1 MTPGART
8 AVALALGSFV
18 LYNANVREISSQDT
32 VPNRVLPYEVL
43 EYGRLDL
50 DRLFRGWP
58 ADAPLPFWIQ
68 RVGTHYRSNYPV
80 VPALLA
86 VPVYAGPVLLGAGDS
101 WPVLNA
107 LSKLAASLFAA
118 LSVAFVYLAARELAR
133 RQGSGEA
140 AALATA
146 AVYALATPTWA
157 IASQGLWGHG
167 PAQLGLAVSLWA
179 FLRPG
184 TARWGTV
191 LAGLATGVMVASRPS
206 TGLVAAALAGFAVLS
221 RGRAGLLFAG
231 VLGAVVA
238 AVAAHNLA
246 IFGSVQGGYAE
257 LHRTHAEHHGVAS
270 AWSASF
276 GAGLARCPREPESRA
291 LHLLASAPVP
301 RGGTCRLACPA
312 PRRAPG
318 MRGRRRRG
326 RHRDHRA
333 VLGVVGRPLLRPPP
347 SSPTSCR
354 PWSTGWWPS
363 GQRSGAGPWGGG
375 SSPRPSPPRS
385 WSRPWAPSTIRR
397 LATRTGTRAPR
408 TSTLPTSGSGTGADA
423 QLLQVAPER
432 PRQPG
437 VPDDP
442 VSGEDPR
449 APRDGADRPWAAPG
463 FA

>member
-32 VPNRVLPYEVL
+32 VPNRVLPYEVI

-50 DRLFRGWP
+50 DRLFQGWP

-68 RVGTHYRSNYPV
+68 HVGTHYRSNYPV

-184 TARWGTV
+184 TARWGTI
-191 LAGLATGVMVASRPS
+191 LAGLAAGVMVASRPS

-246 IFGSVQGGYAE
+246 IFGSLQGGYAE

-270 AWSASF
+270 AWGASF
-276 GAGLARCPREPESRA
+276 GAGLAGVLVSPSRG
-291 LHLLASAPVP
+291 LFIYSPVLLF
-301 RGGTCRLACPA
+301 PA
-312 PRRAPG
+312 VG
-318 MRGRRRRG
+318 LLVWLVRRRG
-326 RHRDHRA
+326 GLLACAAVAVAVGIGTIAQFSVWWGGHSFGPRLLADVLPA
-333 VLGVVGRPLLRPPP
+333 MVLGVVPVWPAIRRGPVGRWLFAAAFAASVLVQAVGAFYYPSPRNADWDTSPTDVDFAHERLWDWRDSQLLR
-347 SSPTSCR
+347 
-354 PWSTGWWPS
+354 
-363 GQRSGAGPWGGG
+363 
-375 SSPRPSPPRS
+375 
-385 WSRPWAPSTIRR
+385 
-397 LATRTGTRAPR
+397 
-408 TSTLPTSGSGTGADA
+408 
-423 QLLQVAPER
+423 LLR
-432 PRQPG
+432 NG
-437 VPDDP
+437 P
-442 VSGEDPR
+442 VS
-449 APRDGADRPWAAPG
+449 PG
-463 FA
+463 FRTTP

>member
-32 VPNRVLPYEVL
+32 VPNRVLPYEVI

-50 DRLFRGWP
+50 DRLFQGWP
-58 ADAPLPFWIQ
+58 ATAPLPFWIQ
-68 RVGTHYRSNYPV
+68 HVGTHYRSNYPV

-184 TARWGTV
+184 TARWGTI
-191 LAGLATGVMVASRPS
+191 LAGLAAGVMVASRPS

-276 GAGLARCPREPESRA
+276 GAGLAGVLVSPSRG
-291 LHLLASAPVP
+291 LFIYSPVLLF
-301 RGGTCRLACPA
+301 PA
-312 PRRAPG
+312 VG
-318 MRGRRRRG
+318 LLGWLVRRRG
-326 RHRDHRA
+326 GLLACAAVAVAVGIGTIAQFSVWWGGHSFGPRLLADVLPA
-333 VLGVVGRPLLRPPP
+333 MVLGVVPVWPAIRRGPVGRWLFAAAFAASVLVQAVGAFYYPSPRNADWDTSPRDVDFAHERLWDWRDSQLLR
-347 SSPTSCR
+347 
-354 PWSTGWWPS
+354 
-363 GQRSGAGPWGGG
+363 
-375 SSPRPSPPRS
+375 
-385 WSRPWAPSTIRR
+385 
-397 LATRTGTRAPR
+397 
-408 TSTLPTSGSGTGADA
+408 
-423 QLLQVAPER
+423 LLR
-432 PRQPG
+432 NG
-437 VPDDP
+437 P
-442 VSGEDPR
+442 VS
-449 APRDGADRPWAAPG
+449 PG
-463 FA
+463 FRTTP

>member
-1 MTPGART
+1 VTGGTRT
-8 AVALALGSFV
+8 AVAFALGSFV

-32 VPNRVLPYEVL
+32 VPNRVLPYEVI

-50 DRLFRGWP
+50 DRLFRDWP
-58 ADAPLPFWIQ
+58 AAAPLPFWIQ
-68 RVGTHYRSNYPV
+68 HVGSHYRSSYPV

-107 LSKLAASLFAA
+107 LAKLAASLFAA
-118 LSVAFVYLAARELAR
+118 LSVAFVYLAAQELAR

-140 AALATA
+140 TALATA

-191 LAGLATGVMVASRPS
+191 LAGLAAGVMVASRPS
-206 TGLVAAALAGFAVLS
+206 TALVAAALAGFAVLS

-270 AWSASF
+270 AWNASF
-276 GAGLARCPREPESRA
+276 GLGLAGVLVSPSRG
-291 LHLLASAPVP
+291 LFIYSPVLLF
-301 RGGTCRLACPA
+301 PA
-312 PRRAPG
+312 VG
-318 MRGRRRRG
+318 LLVWLVRRRG
-326 RHRDHRA
+326 GLLACAAVAVAVGIGTIAQFSVWWGGHSFGPRLLADVLPA
-333 VLGVVGRPLLRPPP
+333 MVLGVVPVWPAIRRGPVGRWLFAAAFAASVLVQAMGAFYYPSPRDTDWN
-347 SSPTSCR
+347 SSPTDVDF
-354 PWSTGWWPS
+354 
-363 GQRSGAGPWGGG
+363 AHE
-375 SSPRPSPPRS
+375 
-385 WSRPWAPSTIRR
+385 R
-397 LATRTGTRAPR
+397 LWDWRD
-408 TSTLPTSGSGTGADA
+408 S
-423 QLLQVAPER
+423 QLLR
-432 PRQPG
+432 LLRNG
-437 VPDDP
+437 P
-442 VSGEDPR
+442 VS
-449 APRDGADRPWAAPG
+449 PG
-463 FA
+463 FRTTP